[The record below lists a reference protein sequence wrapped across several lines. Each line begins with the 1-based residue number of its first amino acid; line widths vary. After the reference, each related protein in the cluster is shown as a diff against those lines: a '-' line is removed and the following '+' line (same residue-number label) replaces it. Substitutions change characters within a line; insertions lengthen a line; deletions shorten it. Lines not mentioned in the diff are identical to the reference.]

1 MIAELSNIS
10 EQAKQ
15 RMQQIGTVD
24 LVVGLADPKA
34 CENVAAILST
44 VHEGLTPLA
53 GVVRAVVLVPNRAD
67 APNLEEAAENDSLSL
82 FMYEPPAPDPSITAA
97 QNVSGAYRAIWRI
110 SDALNARACAVI
122 ISGMDNLTPQWVS
135 SLVQPVL
142 ERNFDLVTPSYLQ
155 GKFDGMLNSS
165 ILYPLTRAIYGKQIQ
180 NPLGPDF
187 GFSAPF
193 VQHLLRLEAVR
204 PRTAAG
210 QEVVLIE
217 PAAVVAKRKICQ
229 SALGHRAYPPI
240 EGDLSSVL
248 AGILAPVFL
257 TIERDASFWQHIRSS
272 EIVPTFGERLTMKEE
287 SVDVDVRRLLESFQL
302 GYNSLQEIWGVMLPP
317 TILLELKK
325 LNRLPAEQFRIPD
338 ELWARIVYEFAM
350 AYRQRSIGRDH
361 LLRAMTPLYLGW
373 VASYA
378 LEMDSG
384 AAVTVQQRLEKLCVA
399 FENMKPYLVS
409 RWRSPDRFNP

>member
-10 EQAKQ
+10 EQVKQ

-34 CENVAAILST
+34 CENVAAIVST
-44 VHEGLTPLA
+44 VREGLTRLA
-53 GVVRAVVLVPNRAD
+53 NVRAVVLVPNRTEA
-67 APNLEEAAENDSLSL
+67 AAVEEAAEDESLSL
-82 FMYEPPAPDPSITAA
+82 FMYEPPALDPSITAA
-97 QNVSGAYRAIWRI
+97 QNISGAYRAIWRI
-110 SDALNARACAVI
+110 SDELNARACAVL
-122 ISGMDNLTPQWVS
+122 ISGVENLTPQWIH

-165 ILYPLTRAIYGKQIQ
+165 ILYPLTRAIYGKQVL

-187 GFSAPF
+187 GFSGPF
-193 VQHLLRLEAVR
+193 VQHLLQLDSVR
-204 PRTAAG
+204 ARTATG

-229 SALGHRAYPPI
+229 SLLGVRTYPPI

-257 TIERDASFWQHIRSS
+257 TIERDAAFWQHIRSS
-272 EIVPTFGERLTMKEE
+272 ETVPSFGERLTMKEE

-302 GYNSLQEIWGVMLPP
+302 GYNSLYEIWGVVLPP

-325 LNRLPAEQFRIPD
+325 LNRLAPEQFRIPD

-350 AYRQRSIGRDH
+350 AYRLRSIARDH

-373 VASYA
+373 IASYA
-378 LEMDSG
+378 LEMEADG
-384 AAVTVQQRLEKLCVA
+384 AVTVRQRLEKLCIA

>member
-10 EQAKQ
+10 EQVKQ

-34 CENVAAILST
+34 CENVAAIVST
-44 VHEGLTPLA
+44 VREGLTRLA
-53 GVVRAVVLVPNRAD
+53 NIRAVVLVPNRTEA
-67 APNLEEAAENDSLSL
+67 AAVEEAGEDESLSL
-82 FMYEPPAPDPSITAA
+82 FMYEPPALDPSITAA
-97 QNVSGAYRAIWRI
+97 QNISGAYRAIWRI
-110 SDALNARACAVI
+110 SDELNARACAVL
-122 ISGMDNLTPQWVS
+122 ISGVENLTPQWIH

-165 ILYPLTRAIYGKQIQ
+165 ILYPLTRAIYGKQVL

-187 GFSAPF
+187 GFSGPF
-193 VQHLLRLEAVR
+193 VQHLLQLDSVR
-204 PRTAAG
+204 ARTATG

-229 SALGHRAYPPI
+229 SLLGVRTYPPI

-257 TIERDASFWQHIRSS
+257 TIERDAAFWQHIRSS
-272 EIVPTFGERLTMKEE
+272 ETVPAFGERLTMKEE

-302 GYNSLQEIWGVMLPP
+302 GYNSLYEIWGVVLPP

-325 LNRLPAEQFRIPD
+325 LNRLAPEQFRIPD

-350 AYRQRSIGRDH
+350 AYRLRSIARDH

-378 LEMDSG
+378 LEMEADG
-384 AAVTVQQRLEKLCVA
+384 AVTVRQRLEKLCMA

>member
-44 VHEGLTPLA
+44 VQEGLTPLA
-53 GVVRAVVLVPNRAD
+53 GVVRAVVLVPNRAEV
-67 APNLEEAAENDSLSL
+67 PNLEEAAENDSLSL

-97 QNVSGAYRAIWRI
+97 QSVSGAYRAIWRI

-122 ISGMDNLTPQWVS
+122 ISGMDNLTPQWIS

-142 ERNFDLVTPSYLQ
+142 ERHFDLVTPSYLQ